1 MATPSSLEGEAA
13 VCRLQASRLEG
24 VVAHYLDP
32 ALRLLPQAWLGP
44 AADQLEQDLFR
55 YRETVRSV
63 RWELRNR
70 AIRLEAE
77 AAAMRA
83 TETVGSPSGVVVDV
97 V

>member
-1 MATPSSLEGEAA
+1 MVPGWLATPAGGST
-13 VCRLQASRLEG
+13 
-24 VVAHYLDP
+24 
-32 ALRLLPQAWLGP
+32 PQARARDFDPELLRSG
-44 AADQLEQDLFR
+44 DLIR